1 MGRIQNYS
9 KDTEVTANDKWVG
22 SDFENYGS
30 TKNFTP
36 TSIAK
41 YLNDNNVI
49 NIGSDLRYR
58 YQTLD
63 PGEVRNI
70 GTLSFESE
78 IGASVLFSSIT
89 TFLLS
94 KRSLKQ
100 NDVSQYLQFLNGG
113 SIIINSADNQN
124 FFGFYKVIG
133 LTEYVTDRDFY
144 VVTLEYID
152 GNGSIVEDTDY
163 IFSLI
168 TDKYSNTATEQVNS
182 DWNSTSGVSEILNKP
197 IIPSIAGLAT
207 ESYVNSRDDLKVD
220 KIAGKGL
227 STNDYTALEKDKLA
241 GIASGAEVN
250 VNADWNATSGDALI
264 LNKPTIPS
272 LSGYVPYTGATSD
285 VNIGAHSLTSD
296 ELILNTSPTKT
307 LTAPGQMIWNDVD
320 GTLDVRLKGNN
331 VTLQVGQENVVR
343 IVNKTGVDLLESNYQ
358 AVRVRLVSEGGAAG
372 QRLAV
377 VLAQANNDPNS
388 ATTIG
393 LVTENINNNQEGFIT
408 TNGQVR
414 EINTTGS
421 LQGETW
427 VDGDML
433 YLSGT
438 TAGRLTNIK
447 PAAPIHTIIIGYV
460 EYAHAVHGKIFVKVD
475 NGYELDELHNVSIS
489 SVANNDL
496 IQYDSALSLWKNKSL
511 SAAGIQPTLPTLTSG
526 SVLFSNGTT
535 IAQDNAALF
544 WDNTNKSLKL
554 SAAISSNTEAP
565 LVVKNLT
572 AYSAPN
578 YNQYAQLWKNSTDTV
593 MGYFRADGRLYTSN
607 SVNTNYFT
615 GNIAGTN
622 AAPVLSAATGYGVL
636 FPGLNSVAIS
646 TASAE
651 RLRVD
656 AVGGVGINTST
667 ISTNSKLHVLG
678 GITQQN
684 PNSNGI
690 TSAATAANSLVFNR
704 SGNTV
709 NNFYAGYAFGGY
721 LSLGYTGDSFS
732 TYLPILNLS
741 TNGNVGMGVA
751 NASRRLEIKDD
762 VNTAQLS
769 LLSATG
775 VVSIEGLGGAT
786 LLSYDTTSGGVYTYG
801 PITMNPGV
809 GLITYA
815 GQDVLYGTLTDGYLP
830 KKSTLG
836 VSNSNIYDDGF
847 LVGIGTNVPVTEL
860 DVNGVITA
868 TGGNSTS
875 WNAKQDAITLTTTG
889 TSGPATLV
897 GSTLNIPNYA
907 VGGSSGIHCQKIIAS
922 GQYTNLY
929 VIYSSGTTTSVMSAN
944 RLYCMPFFPNQT
956 FTTQSLG
963 INVTTLSVGGL
974 AKILIFSDVDG
985 IPTTKLYESADFDC
999 STLGNKTA
1007 SVSFTFTAGTTYW
1020 LSVVSNNS
1028 TTALTALSQGAV
1040 YAFATTGAFSSSTY
1054 GYLNST
1060 YASIPSTLTTLIYQ
1074 SGNIPMISI
1083 RKA

>member
-22 SDFENYGS
+22 SDFENYGF

-58 YQTLD
+58 YQTLN
-63 PGEVRNI
+63 PGEGRNI

-133 LTEYVTDRDFY
+133 LSEYTTDTNFY

-207 ESYVNSRDDLKVD
+207 ESYVNSQDDLKVD

-227 STNDYTALEKDKLA
+227 STNDYTTLEKDKLA

-285 VNIGAHSLTSD
+285 VNLGSHSLTSD

-343 IVNKTGVDLLESNYQ
+343 IVNKTGGDLLESNYQ

-438 TAGRLTNIK
+438 TAGILTNIK
-447 PAAPIHTIIIGYV
+447 PAAPTHTIVIGYV
-460 EYAHAVHGKIFVKVD
+460 EYAHAIHGKIFVKVD

-489 SVANNDL
+489 GVANNDL
-496 IQYDSALSLWKNKSL
+496 IQYDSALNLWKNKSL
-511 SAAGIQPTLPTLTSG
+511 SAAGIQPTLPSLTSG

-535 IAQDNAALF
+535 IAQDNASFF

-554 SAAISSNTEAP
+554 SAALSSNTEAP

-593 MGYFRADGRLYTSN
+593 IGYFRADGRLYTSN
-607 SVNTNYFT
+607 DVNSNYFV
-615 GNIAGTN
+615 GNIAGSN
-622 AAPVLSAATGYGVL
+622 ASPVFRAATGYGIL
-636 FPGLNSVAIS
+636 FPSLNSVAIS

-656 AVGGVGINTST
+656 A
-667 ISTNSKLHVLG
+667 
-678 GITQQN
+678 
-684 PNSNGI
+684 
-690 TSAATAANSLVFNR
+690 
-704 SGNTV
+704 SGN
-709 NNFYAGYAFGGY
+709 
-721 LSLGYTGDSFS
+721 
-732 TYLPILNLS
+732 
-741 TNGNVGMGVA
+741 
-751 NASRRLEIKDD
+751 
-762 VNTAQLS
+762 
-769 LLSATG
+769 
-775 VVSIEGLGGAT
+775 
-786 LLSYDTTSGGVYTYG
+786 
-801 PITMNPGV
+801 
-809 GLITYA
+809 
-815 GQDVLYGTLTDGYLP
+815 
-830 KKSTLG
+830 
-836 VSNSNIYDDGF
+836 
-847 LVGIGTNVPVTEL
+847 VGIGTSAPTEKLDINGAIQIRGARVGNSGEGGFLDYSAGKFRFLSQGQTNTTAGEFLFTVREL
-860 DVNGVITA
+860 DFGGSVDALYIGNTGNIGIGTTTNVASSKLTIQSTTQGFLSPRMTTAQKNAISSPA
-868 TGGNSTS
+868 TGLLVYDTDLLSLYQYNGTAWTAVGSASTPNLNSVLTVGNSSLLDANIGQLGLYDTGAGGYSTISSDSRIFFFNDYNGEPVFRAEPRNITIFESPTIEATLRTS
-875 WNAKQDAITLTTTG
+875 LLTASRLYQLPNAAGTIALTSDIPEAITLTTTG

-897 GSTLNIPNYA
+897 GSTLNIPQYSGGGGGSTPVKLTSQTLTEGSWTL
-907 VGGSSGIHCQKIIAS
+907 VGGYYAYAFSNVNIDTTCDVSVTPQNAS
-922 GQYTNLY
+922 Y
-929 VIYSSGTTTSVMSAN
+929 
-944 RLYCMPFFPNQT
+944 
-956 FTTQSLG
+956 
-963 INVTTLSVGGL
+963 
-974 AKILIFSDVDG
+974 
-985 IPTTKLYESADFDC
+985 
-999 STLGNKTA
+999 
-1007 SVSFTFTAGTTYW
+1007 
-1020 LSVVSNNS
+1020 
-1028 TTALTALSQGAV
+1028 LTAYNAQVLPFVDVAAGVATFYSQFPPQDDMV
-1040 YAFATTGAFSSSTY
+1040 VDIVITQTT
-1054 GYLNST
+1054 
-1060 YASIPSTLTTLIYQ
+1060 
-1074 SGNIPMISI
+1074 
-1083 RKA
+1083 

>member
-63 PGEVRNI
+63 PGEIRNI

-133 LTEYVTDRDFY
+133 LNEYITDRDFY

-168 TDKYSNTATEQVNS
+168 TDKYSNTSTEQVNS
-182 DWNSTSGVSEILNKP
+182 DWDSTSGVSEILNKP

-207 ESYVNSRDDLKVD
+207 ESYVNSQDDLKVD

-227 STNDYTALEKDKLA
+227 STNDYTTLEKDKLA

-447 PAAPIHTIIIGYV
+447 PAAPIHSIVIGYV

-535 IAQDNAALF
+535 IAQDNANFF
-544 WDNTNKSLKL
+544 WDDTNNRLGVGTNSPINIIDVVGNSNPFISVTKDANVTRGLKL
-554 SAAISSNTEAP
+554 G
-565 LVVKNLT
+565 VVTFNNIEYPGIWLGQT
-572 AYSAPN
+572 TPS
-578 YNQYAQLWKNSTDTV
+578 
-593 MGYFRADGRLYTSN
+593 TSN
-607 SVNTNYFT
+607 
-615 GNIAGTN
+615 
-622 AAPVLSAATGYGVL
+622 
-636 FPGLNSVAIS
+636 
-646 TASAE
+646 
-651 RLRVD
+651 
-656 AVGGVGINTST
+656 
-667 ISTNSKLHVLG
+667 
-678 GITQQN
+678 
-684 PNSNGI
+684 
-690 TSAATAANSLVFNR
+690 
-704 SGNTV
+704 
-709 NNFYAGYAFGGY
+709 YAF
-721 LSLGYTGDSFS
+721 L
-732 TYLPILNLS
+732 
-741 TNGNVGMGVA
+741 A
-751 NASRRLEIKDD
+751 
-762 VNTAQLS
+762 
-769 LLSATG
+769 
-775 VVSIEGLGGAT
+775 
-786 LLSYDTTSGGVYTYG
+786 
-801 PITMNPGV
+801 
-809 GLITYA
+809 
-815 GQDVLYGTLTDGYLP
+815 
-830 KKSTLG
+830 
-836 VSNSNIYDDGF
+836 
-847 LVGIGTNVPVTEL
+847 
-860 DVNGVITA
+860 
-868 TGGNSTS
+868 
-875 WNAKQDAITLTTTG
+875 
-889 TSGPATLV
+889 
-897 GSTLNIPNYA
+897 
-907 VGGSSGIHCQKIIAS
+907 GGSSTLFNAP
-922 GQYTNLY
+922 TNWSIDFRIDNNTQMKVFPNGNL
-929 VIYSSGTTTSVMSAN
+929 VVGTTTDNGGKLQVRAPGALSTDIAFRVRNSADTAN
-944 RLYCMPFFPNQT
+944 ILDVRGNGNIFVLNDTLIQN
-956 FTTQSLG
+956 SLG
-963 INVTTLSVGGL
+963 TSIEM
-974 AKILIFSDVDG
+974 
-985 IPTTKLYESADFDC
+985 Y
-999 STLGNKTA
+999 
-1007 SVSFTFTAGTTYW
+1007 
-1020 LSVVSNNS
+1020 NS
-1028 TTALTALSQGAV
+1028 TTGNMSFNTSAVIGNYVFKNQGTERMRLTPSGQLLLGTSTALASAKFQI
-1040 YAFATTGAFSSSTY
+1040 
-1054 GYLNST
+1054 NST
-1060 YASIPSTLTTLIYQ
+1060 TQGFLPPRMTNAQRLAIASPAVGLMVYCTDATEGLYINKSTGWTFI
-1074 SGNIPMISI
+1074 I
-1083 RKA
+1083 